1 MSWFHK
7 SAAVETLEP
16 APPQSDADKLAETS
30 REAIF
35 AEEQFNL
42 AVINLRSYN
51 VAHEQMAF
59 SYKQGDQLFIQTFVC
74 DAERRSL
81 EKAVRESLA
90 RRNLA
95 WSRRAQLLFETGRMR

>member
-7 SAAVETLEP
+7 STTVEVIEP
-16 APPQSDADKLAETS
+16 EPPQSDADKLAEAS

-35 AEEQFNL
+35 AEEQFNQ

-59 SYKQGDQLFIQTFVC
+59 SYRHGDQLFVQTFVC

-81 EKAVRESLA
+81 EKGVRESLG

-95 WSRRAQLLFETGRMR
+95 WSRRAQLLFKTGRIR